1 MIVAVAP
8 DNYTKRTDLEDICTE
23 DAILCGA
30 DDVHVIDNANKRIN
44 VRILTNDDRKSH
56 N

>member
-8 DNYTKRTDLEDICTE
+8 YNYTERTDLEDVCTE

-44 VRILTNDDRKSH
+44 VRILISGNKIYP
-56 N
+56 